1 MKLLA
6 YKNFVPF
13 LAHPVYTLH
22 AHQSALWWSTLIAR
36 STN

>member
-13 LAHPVYTLH
+13 LAHPVHDLYTM
-22 AHQSALWWSTLIAR
+22 TDV
-36 STN
+36 